1 MRLII
6 LKNDQGV
13 SDWAAKYVIKRINEY
28 NPSADKYVKKVSS
41 PRICLHQRLNTSFR
55 NPATSSWG
63 CRRVALR
70 SVCTPSWWL
79 PIARERSHSR

>member
-28 NPSADKYVKKVSS
+28 NPSADK
-41 PRICLHQRLNTSFR
+41 
-55 NPATSSWG
+55 
-63 CRRVALR
+63 
-70 SVCTPSWWL
+70 
-79 PIARERSHSR
+79 